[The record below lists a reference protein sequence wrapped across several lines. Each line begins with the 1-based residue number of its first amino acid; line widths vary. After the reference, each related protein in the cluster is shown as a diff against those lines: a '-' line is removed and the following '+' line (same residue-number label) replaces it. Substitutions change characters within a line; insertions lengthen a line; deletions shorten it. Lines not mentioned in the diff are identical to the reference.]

1 MVLKVLHAYL
11 YIELKGTWT
20 FLTAKGTLYVLVLF
34 ELEGKLLKVQ
44 NVLLLEHSSQR
55 DCTFSKSTFFHS
67 TPVCRHELL
76 VQSQA
81 VDIFSQLQARMVV
94 FGDTFGNVALNWPI
108 KLLMSRTYSMVN

>member
-55 DCTFSKSTFFHS
+55 DCTFSKSTFF
-67 TPVCRHELL
+67 
-76 VQSQA
+76 SQHTS
-81 VDIFSQLQARMVV
+81 V
-94 FGDTFGNVALNWPI
+94 PP
-108 KLLMSRTYSMVN
+108 